1 MTLTDLG
8 PPNVA
13 VSDLL
18 VAVSQS
24 SDPRGTYNLY
34 AFDTTNDGFIS
45 ACPCFGD
52 QPLIGADTNGFYIST
67 NSFGATAFGGAQI
80 YALSKFALVLGIAP
94 FGVHITPLPASG
106 GVPFPFSVHPALS
119 PDGQGDSANG
129 GTEYFVS
136 SYDLFSAQNNKVSV
150 WAMTNTDTL
159 AAEIGIPSFTTV
171 AVVSESYVVPILA
184 SQKAGPIP
192 LGMSLG
198 QPESTLDPDD
208 QRMQIVTFADGALW
222 SSVSTAI
229 QVGSEVLDGA
239 AYFLITPGW
248 KNGTLHASVTRQGY
262 VATKNNHLLYP
273 AIGVTE
279 GGNVAIVFTLTG
291 PDYFPSA
298 AYVPIS
304 TSGTASAIRL
314 AGKGVLRLHCDRIY
328 WAQGTR
334 QIHELGHIHR
344 LPTASLTTGSLRETD
359 A

>member
-1 MTLTDLG
+1 M
-8 PPNVA
+8 
-13 VSDLL
+13 
-18 VAVSQS
+18 
-24 SDPRGTYNLY
+24 
-34 AFDTTNDGFIS
+34 
-45 ACPCFGD
+45 
-52 QPLIGADTNGFYIST
+52 
-67 NSFGATAFGGAQI
+67 
-80 YALSKFALVLGIAP
+80 
-94 FGVHITPLPASG
+94 
-106 GVPFPFSVHPALS
+106 PFPFSVHPALS

-314 AGKGVLRLHCDRIY
+314 AGQGVLPDDGFTCYPPDGPPGRWGDY
-328 WAQGTR
+328 SWAVTANNSVWIATEYIGPKARDKFTNWGTF
-334 QIHELGHIHR
+334 I
-344 LPTASLTTGSLRETD
+344 GSLPLPWRRAVLGRRTRRVMGRGRSKRLRPTLVLGFHS
-359 A
+359 